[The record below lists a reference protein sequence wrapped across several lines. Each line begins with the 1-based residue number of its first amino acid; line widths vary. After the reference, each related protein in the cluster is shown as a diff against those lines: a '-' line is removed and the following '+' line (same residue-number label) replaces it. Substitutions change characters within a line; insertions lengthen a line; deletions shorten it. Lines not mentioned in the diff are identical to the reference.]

1 MPDLSG
7 CNIHG
12 LINEATTISKNM
24 GRRFID
30 MIYEDKDIIA
40 VNKPRG
46 IIVAA
51 EKGASQQA
59 KAKTLTNDVRRYLMH
74 KFEGAR
80 GSYAMPLHRLD
91 KETTGVTLFA
101 KSKAGL
107 KLAADIKSHK
117 VERIYVAIVEGQ
129 VPDEYGTIKLPLEK
143 GDFGFGKRVEVAD
156 SGEGKMAVTRYR
168 VIERYEN
175 ATMLEASLETGFTHQ
190 IRVHFAS
197 IGFPLIGDKIYN
209 AHGKIRFPR
218 QALHAREVK
227 FRHPVTGRKMDLKA
241 PVPRDMDALIDMLRG

>member
-1 MPDLSG
+1 
-7 CNIHG
+7 
-12 LINEATTISKNM
+12 M

-30 MIYEDKDIIA
+30 VIYEDKDIIA

-51 EKGASQQA
+51 PATNPSAGREKSASQQA
-59 KAKTLTNDVRRYLMH
+59 KGRTLTNDVRRYLMH

-80 GSYAMPLHRLD
+80 GSYVMPLHRLD

-107 KLAADIKSHK
+107 KLAADIKAHK
-117 VERIYVAIVEGQ
+117 VERIYAAVVEGQ
-129 VPDEYGTIKLPLEK
+129 VPDEFGTIKLSLEK
-143 GDFGFGKRVEVAD
+143 GDYGFGKRVGVAD
-156 SGEGKMAVTRYR
+156 SGAGKMAVTRYR

-175 ATMLEASLETGFTHQ
+175 ATMLEARLETGFTHQ

-209 AHGKIRFPR
+209 AHGNIKFPR

-227 FRHPVTGRKMDLKA
+227 FGHPVSGRKMDLKA
-241 PVPRDMDALIDMLRG
+241 PMPRDMDELIDRLRG

>member
-1 MPDLSG
+1 
-7 CNIHG
+7 
-12 LINEATTISKNM
+12 M

-30 MIYEDKDIIA
+30 VIYEDKDIMA

-51 EKGASQQA
+51 EKGASVQE
-59 KAKTLTNDVRRYLMH
+59 KGRTLTNDVRRYLMH

-80 GSYAMPLHRLD
+80 GAYAMPLHRLD

-107 KLAADIKSHK
+107 KLAGDIKAHH
-117 VERIYVAIVEGQ
+117 VERIYVVVVEGQ
-129 VPDEYGTIKLPLEK
+129 VPDEQGVIKLPLEK
-143 GDFGFGKRVEVAD
+143 GDFGFGKRVGVAD
-156 SGEGKMAVTRYR
+156 VGAGKTAVTRYR

-175 ATMLEASLETGFTHQ
+175 ATMLEARLETGFTHQ

-197 IGFPLIGDKIYN
+197 IGFPLVGDRIYN
-209 AHGKIRFPR
+209 MHGTIKFPR

-227 FRHPVTGRKMDLKA
+227 FRHPVNGKKMDLKA
-241 PVPRDMDALIDMLRG
+241 TIPPDMNELIDRLRG

>member
-1 MPDLSG
+1 
-7 CNIHG
+7 
-12 LINEATTISKNM
+12 
-24 GRRFID
+24 

-51 EKGASQQA
+51 EKGASIQA
-59 KAKTLTNDVRRYLMH
+59 KGRTLTNDVRRYLMH

-107 KLAADIKSHK
+107 KLAADIKAHK
-117 VERIYVAIVEGQ
+117 VERIYVAVVEGQ
-129 VPDEYGTIKLPLEK
+129 VPDEHGTIRLSLEK
-143 GDFGFGKRVEVAD
+143 GDFGFGKKVGVAD
-156 SGEGKMAVTRYR
+156 AGVGKMAVTRFR

-175 ATMLEASLETGFTHQ
+175 ATMLEARLETGFTHQ

-197 IGFPLIGDKIYN
+197 IGFRLVGDKTYN
-209 AHGKIRFPR
+209 SHGKIRFPR
-218 QALHAREVK
+218 QALHAQEVK
-227 FRHPVTGRKMDLKA
+227 FRHPIGGRKMDLKA
-241 PVPRDMDALIDMLRG
+241 PLPRDMDELIDRLRG